1 MFLDKSI
8 SKIDLRQLDEVTQ
21 QEINRLINV
30 HHKIYNDVKS
40 KLRSYDSLEEQKQ
53 FFQKEL
59 ESIEQ
64 KIHYAQIAGVYDT
77 ELQKEK
83 LIIEQVKKE
92 WIG

>member
-1 MFLDKSI
+1 MSDNQLINLKQFDKI
-8 SKIDLRQLDEVTQ
+8 TQ
-21 QEINRLINV
+21 QEINQLIKLY
-30 HHKIYNDVKS
+30 HKIYNDIKS
-40 KLRSYDSLEEQKQ
+40 RLRCYDSLDDQQQ

-64 KIHYAQIAGVYDT
+64 KIHYAQIAGIPDT

>member
-1 MFLDKSI
+1 MFPDKSI

-21 QEINRLINV
+21 QEINQLINV

-40 KLRSYDSLEEQKQ
+40 KLRCYDSLEEQKQ